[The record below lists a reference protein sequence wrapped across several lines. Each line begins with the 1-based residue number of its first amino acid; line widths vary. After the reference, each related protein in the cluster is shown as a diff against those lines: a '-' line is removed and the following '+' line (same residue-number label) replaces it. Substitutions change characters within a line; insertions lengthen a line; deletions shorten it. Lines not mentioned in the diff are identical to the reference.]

1 MRVRTSAVVNTDFQ
15 NVVPVLTLLP
25 RPPTPLTPEGSGLRL
40 SHGWALAEATDSVLS
55 LTGAGESGLYL
66 GRIATLCVAQGW
78 SLLEKSHVRISS
90 SLLLCCRCV
99 GSWGG
104 APVDKPTLSNT
115 QMRKQKPKRGAE
127 LLVQAGS
134 HNAAEVK
141 PEKPHSPPPVPA
153 LSLTA
158 GKPGS
163 ETRAVKSPA
172 LEPGL
177 ARTFFLSSKLKASH
191 TCLQVRSCLSAADE
205 CDTARCLVVSLQARD
220 SLLEKLEGLSLSR
233 GDRMARMVLVPNSK
247 PPPLPLQATLSAA
260 D

>member
-1 MRVRTSAVVNTDFQ
+1 MCSTRLESARKIPRLDLQ
-15 NVVPVLTLLP
+15 QLAALLQMC
-25 RPPTPLTPEGSGLRL
+25 GQM
-40 SHGWALAEATDSVLS
+40 
-55 LTGAGESGLYL
+55 
-66 GRIATLCVAQGW
+66 C
-78 SLLEKSHVRISS
+78 
-90 SLLLCCRCV
+90 
-99 GSWGG
+99 G

-115 QMRKQKPKRGAE
+115 QMRKQRPERGAE

-172 LEPGL
+172 LEPGQAL

-205 CDTARCLVVSLQARD
+205 
-220 SLLEKLEGLSLSR
+220 
-233 GDRMARMVLVPNSK
+233 
-247 PPPLPLQATLSAA
+247 
-260 D
+260 